1 MNGVQCRI
9 ILTGASGG
17 LGRAFALTLAA
28 HSSVMVLVGR
38 DQPRLDEL
46 RRTIAERHSAVI
58 VRTVAG
64 DLTESWVQR
73 RVLDVSQQVPGP
85 INLLINAAGI
95 NDFEEFESQASAT
108 IERLIAVNLLVPIQ
122 LTQLL

>member
-1 MNGVQCRI
+1 MSGVQCRV

-17 LGRAFALTLAA
+17 LGQAFAMALAE

-38 DQPRLDEL
+38 DQPRLDDL
-46 RRTIAERHSAVI
+46 RRKIGERHPGVT

-64 DLTESWVQR
+64 DLTEAWVQR
-73 RVLDVSQQVPGP
+73 RILDVAQGVPGP

-95 NDFEEFESQASAT
+95 NDFEGFESQSAAT
-108 IERLIAVNLLVPIQ
+108 IERLISV
-122 LTQLL
+122 